1 MAEGEQPPAHA
12 LDQSGVRTR
21 CHMVALTLKVVFTP
35 YPCDQPRGPGAG
47 GGVASIY
54 RSANLQHTWR

>member
-1 MAEGEQPPAHA
+1 
-12 LDQSGVRTR
+12 
-21 CHMVALTLKVVFTP
+21 MVALTLKVVFTP

-54 RSANLQHTWR
+54 RSVGQPTYNTPGDKSSDNWIGS